1 MENYENQP
9 ETRATTAGNP
19 HPDTP
24 SGKGGHPAVTGKRPG
39 QPGTQRRFLAIIGAA
54 LVSFA
59 AILSLLFFVV
69 LPPSSSQKERT
80 FNTELALSTALTFSS
95 TAKHSPTEAFSR
107 FATSG
112 ATEHFRIIGE
122 RVWQTVSPELGW
134 RWLFHGA
141 LMALS
146 PPQPGGLTNQT
157 IIGWY
162 HPWSDTT
169 LLTLWTISD
178 EAARIA
184 DCEFVMG
191 DILRKRNL
199 DKPSTTR
206 AWARRRQYF
215 PAAIGITTAES
226 LRSIELLTFHS
237 NLPAEARSNIAALTN
252 PPGSAGPAKTRF
264 WRQRLPFVLSPSN
277 LAANHTGSGVMLL
290 ASISDITRF
299 SAPTNVFAI
308 RVVPTLQQL
317 HSPSNLLTIG
327 PEAAATIKTLPKDFF
342 GRFVP
347 ALYANNRQ
355 RAFLMLQS
363 KTDPK
368 LCLAFLFKLEPP
380 DGKELTPDDEKKLD
394 EARTRQITALTNL
407 DEVGTNE
414 TPEQM
419 YPEAHYPIKLIR
431 ADLINLD
438 AVYTNRYP
446 ETKGKK

>member
-1 MENYENQP
+1 
-9 ETRATTAGNP
+9 
-19 HPDTP
+19 
-24 SGKGGHPAVTGKRPG
+24 
-39 QPGTQRRFLAIIGAA
+39 
-54 LVSFA
+54 
-59 AILSLLFFVV
+59 
-69 LPPSSSQKERT
+69 
-80 FNTELALSTALTFSS
+80 
-95 TAKHSPTEAFSR
+95 
-107 FATSG
+107 
-112 ATEHFRIIGE
+112 
-122 RVWQTVSPELGW
+122 
-134 RWLFHGA
+134 
-141 LMALS
+141 
-146 PPQPGGLTNQT
+146 
-157 IIGWY
+157 
-162 HPWSDTT
+162 
-169 LLTLWTISD
+169 
-178 EAARIA
+178 
-184 DCEFVMG
+184 MG